1 MAVVFDDIYRGK
13 SVMVTGAFG
22 FKGTWLSRWLTRLG
36 ADVIMYGH
44 APRRYEGSHY
54 DLLGGTPPIGRDMLD
69 YKTLEDTITYC
80 RPEVIFHLAAKALV
94 IEGFQSPR
102 MTFENNIMA
111 ATNLLDVCKKHSFIK
126 GVVLI
131 TTDKVYTDRNW
142 AWGYR
147 ENDTLGG
154 EDPYSTSKVA
164 IEHITECYRKNFF
177 PMIAVARAGNV
188 IGGGDWSDYRLIP
201 DIVKAT
207 SVGHEVEINTP
218 NATRPWQHVLEP
230 LSGYLELGKRLLK
243 EEREYATNWNF
254 GPTGEMTVLQVL
266 EVAQQVWNKIR
277 YRIVEKERHKG
288 MVNLLKIDSTL
299 AHNELGWHNRWDQK
313 LAIEKTIEWYRD
325 YFTLNKINTD
335 EDIEHYEFLMK
346 VGYHQ

>member
-69 YKTLEDTITYC
+69 YKTLEDTITNC

-111 ATNLLDVCKKHSFIK
+111 ATNLLDICKKYSFIK

-147 ENDTLGG
+147 ENDALGG
-154 EDPYSTSKVA
+154 EDPYSASKVA
-164 IEHITECYRKNFF
+164 VEHIAECYRKNFF

-201 DIVKAT
+201 DIVKAA

-266 EVAQQVWNKIR
+266 EVAQQVWDKIR

-325 YFTLNKINTD
+325 YFTKDKINTD